1 MSVLCSTKIFDISNE
16 ISGKWK
22 SGELSREARRS
33 ACCGLV
39 QPGSTIFF
47 DFCEKKAISPH
58 YCTHIQKKH
67 CGDMG
72 CRSSCLHIYE
82 TTSCLI
88 LCEINVEKCGCP
100 EKSLQMR
107 LCVWIFS
114 LSANT
119 NVVFMVSVHVVL

>member
-47 DFCEKKAISPH
+47 DFSTKKAQFHPITAP
-58 YCTHIQKKH
+58 IFKKSIVVIWVV
-67 CGDMG
+67 DLVVSTFMKQPPV
-72 CRSSCLHIYE
+72 L
-82 TTSCLI
+82 
-88 LCEINVEKCGCP
+88 
-100 EKSLQMR
+100 
-107 LCVWIFS
+107 FS
-114 LSANT
+114 
-119 NVVFMVSVHVVL
+119 VG